1 LADGSERPE
10 RRASE
15 TVRRADAGASP
26 RWWRRRRWRWG
37 LALLLLVLAV
47 GTQALHR
54 RLRAAALFLRFEGGA
69 GAPAWLVHYGEHE
82 LEVAPFELPSGTRAL
97 LYAPR
102 GLARGPGMVLA
113 HGIHADGIHDKRMVG
128 LARALASTGLFVLTP
143 ELVEL
148 AQYRVTHAGAET
160 IAEAARALARR
171 LSRAQVGVFGISFG
185 GGLALRAACE
195 AELSDAIQL
204 VIGLGAH
211 HDAERVTRF
220 ILGEPAVGPGG
231 ERAALTPHPYGAL
244 VLFQSLFGEKH
255 RGKLRED
262 ERARLAAALAGRAQE
277 LRRASPSGCPAAPRV
292 PLHLIHG
299 RSDAIV
305 PFTESLWNAR
315 QFGAATRVEVL
326 ISSVIAHAEYAPPG
340 LRERLELVAFM
351 AGLLP

>member
-1 LADGSERPE
+1 LADGSAPPE
-10 RRASE
+10 RSASKTTE
-15 TVRRADAGASP
+15 RADSGARPS
-26 RWWRRRRWRWG
+26 WWRRRRWRWG
-37 LALLLLVLAV
+37 LALLAFVLAL
-47 GTQALHR
+47 GAQALHR

-82 LEVAPFELPSGTRAL
+82 VEAAPFELPSGTHAL

-102 GLARGPGMVLA
+102 GLERGPGMVLA
-113 HGIHADGIHDKRMVG
+113 HGIHADGIHDERMVG

-143 ELVEL
+143 ELVDL
-148 AQYRVTHAGAET
+148 AKYQVTHKGAET

-171 LSRAQVGVFGISFG
+171 LSRPRVGVFGISFG

-195 AELSDAIQL
+195 ADLRDSIQL

-220 ILGEPAVGPGG
+220 ILGEPALGPGA

-255 RGKLRED
+255 RGKLRDD
-262 ERARLAAALAGRAQE
+262 ERARLSAALAGRAEE
-277 LRRASPSGCPAAPRV
+277 LRRASPSSCPEAPRV
-292 PLHLIHG
+292 PLHLLHG

-315 QFGAATRVEVL
+315 QFGAVTQVEVL
-326 ISSVIAHAEYAPPG
+326 ISSVIAHAEYAAPG
-340 LRERLELVAFM
+340 LRERLELVDFM

>member
-1 LADGSERPE
+1 VSKTTE
-10 RRASE
+10 
-15 TVRRADAGASP
+15 RADSGARP
-26 RWWRRRRWRWG
+26 RWWQRRRWRWG
-37 LALLLLVLAV
+37 VALLAFLLALA
-47 GTQALHR
+47 TEALHR

-69 GAPAWLVHYGEHE
+69 GAPAWLVHYGERE
-82 LEVAPFELPSGTRAL
+82 VDVAPFALPSGTHAL

-102 GLARGPGMVLA
+102 GLERGPGMVLA

-171 LSRAQVGVFGISFG
+171 LSRARVGVFGISFG

-195 AELSDAIQL
+195 AELRDAIQL

-220 ILGEPAVGPGG
+220 ILGEPALGPGG

-255 RGKLRED
+255 RGKLRD
-262 ERARLAAALAGRAQE
+262 AERARVSAALASRAEE
-277 LRRASPSGCPAAPRV
+277 LRRASPAGCPAPPQI

-305 PFTESLWNAR
+305 PFTETLWNAR

-326 ISSVIAHAEYAPPG
+326 ISSVIAHAEYAPPP
-340 LRERLELVAFM
+340 LRERLELVNFM